1 MKEHH
6 TNEHKLK
13 IYFFIYSE
21 FRIKLF
27 IMLSVECD
35 SLALSMLG
43 EKKRKK
49 ERKKKRRKK
58 SFSD

>member
-1 MKEHH
+1 MNISSKY
-6 TNEHKLK
+6 
-13 IYFFIYSE
+13 IFFLYIYSE
-21 FRIKLF
+21 FKIKLF

-43 EKKRKK
+43 ERKRKK
-49 ERKKKRRKK
+49 EGKK